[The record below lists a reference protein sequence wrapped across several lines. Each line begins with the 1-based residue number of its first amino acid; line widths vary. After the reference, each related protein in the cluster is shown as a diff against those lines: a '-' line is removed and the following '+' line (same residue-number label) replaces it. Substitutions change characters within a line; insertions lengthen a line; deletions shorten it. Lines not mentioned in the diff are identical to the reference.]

1 MLRVALCQ
9 TGGKLNNLTNTPPSA
24 APYYR
29 RIAIVGVSG
38 SGKTTLARQLSQ
50 HLSLPHVELDALH
63 WDLGWVPAPAVV
75 FRQRARQALQGA
87 SWVVD
92 GNHPEVRDIIWSRA
106 DTVIWL
112 DYGLALVM
120 WRLML
125 RTLRRA
131 ATREVLWNGNRER
144 TLRAHFFSRD
154 SIFLWALR
162 TYGLRRKEYPALFE
176 SSAYAQVRPVHLRSP
191 RASRAWLASLLVSVE
206 Q

>member
-1 MLRVALCQ
+1 M
-9 TGGKLNNLTNTPPSA
+9 PPSA

-63 WDLGWVPAPAVV
+63 WDPGWVPTPAEV

-162 TYGLRRKEYPALFE
+162 TYGLRRKEYPALFK
-176 SSAYAQVRPVHLRSP
+176 SSVYAQVRPVHLRSP
-191 RASRAWLASLLVSVE
+191 RATRSWLASLLVSVE
-206 Q
+206 R

>member
-1 MLRVALCQ
+1 MIRVALCQ
-9 TGGKLNNLTNTPPSA
+9 TGGKLNSLTNTPLSA

-63 WDLGWVPAPAVV
+63 WDPGWVPTPAEV
-75 FRQRARQALQGA
+75 FQQRARQALRGA
-87 SWVVD
+87 IWVVD

-106 DTVIWL
+106 DTVVWL

-120 WRLML
+120 WRLIL

-154 SIFLWALR
+154 SIFLWAMR
-162 TYGLRRKEYPALFE
+162 TYGLRRKEYPALFK

-191 RASRAWLASLLVSVE
+191 RATRAWLANLPVSVE

>member
-1 MLRVALCQ
+1 M
-9 TGGKLNNLTNTPPSA
+9 NYLTNTPPSA
-24 APYYR
+24 GPYYR

-63 WDLGWVPAPAVV
+63 WDPGWVPTPAAV

-87 SWVVD
+87 IWVVD

-106 DTVIWL
+106 DTVVWL

-162 TYGLRRKEYPALFE
+162 TYGLRRKEYPALFKL
-176 SSAYAQVRPVHLRSP
+176 SAYAQVRPVHLRSP
-191 RASRAWLASLLVSVE
+191 RATRAWLASLPVSVE

>member
-1 MLRVALCQ
+1 
-9 TGGKLNNLTNTPPSA
+9 LNDLTNTPPSA

-63 WDLGWVPAPAVV
+63 WDPGWVPTPAAV

-87 SWVVD
+87 IWVVD

-106 DTVIWL
+106 DTVVWL

-120 WRLML
+120 WRLIL

-162 TYGLRRKEYPALFE
+162 TYGLRRKEYPALFK
-176 SSAYAQVRPVHLRSP
+176 SSAYAQARPVHLRSP
-191 RASRAWLASLLVSVE
+191 RATRAWLASLPVSVE

>member
-1 MLRVALCQ
+1 MTRVALCQ
-9 TGGKLNNLTNTPPSA
+9 TGGKLNNLTNTPLSA

-50 HLSLPHVELDALH
+50 YLSLPHVELDALH
-63 WDLGWVPAPAVV
+63 WDAGWVPSPAEV

-106 DTVIWL
+106 DTVVWL

-162 TYGLRRKEYPALFE
+162 TYGLRRKEYPALFK
-176 SSAYAQVRPVHLRSP
+176 SSAYAQVRPVHLCSP
-191 RASRAWLASLLVSVE
+191 RATRAWLASLPISVE
-206 Q
+206 